1 MLQNAPV
8 KSIQFGGLTIEGY
21 SRAAVQSYWRIAE
34 LKLGFDLGAH
44 PWDFMG
50 TPTWLLS
57 HCHLDHIAALPL
69 YVARRRL
76 MKMTEPR
83 VIVPR
88 YAMSGIRQMLDSF
101 AALDRGK
108 LPCELI
114 GLEPGDRYEISRELV
129 VEACAMSHR
138 VPSLGFVVFDRRRK
152 LLAKYADLSGD
163 QIRNLRESG
172 VEVTREVLMPLVG
185 YTGDT
190 NPRGLDNNPLL
201 YETKI
206 LITEMTFLADDHQM
220 QFIHK
225 NGHMHLEDFVERAD
239 RFKNELIIVGH
250 FSTRYGR
257 REAEKLIRNRLPTLL
272 DERLC
277 IWL

>member
-1 MLQNAPV
+1 MLNNVPIR
-8 KSIQFGGLTIEGY
+8 SIEFSGLTIEGY
-21 SRAAVQSYWRIAE
+21 SRAAVQTYWRIAE

-76 MKMTEPR
+76 MKMVEPR
-83 VIVPR
+83 IILPR
-88 YAMSGIRQMLDSF
+88 YAVNGVRHMLDSF

-114 GLEPGDRYEISRELV
+114 GMEPGERYEISRELV

-138 VPSLGFVVFDRRRK
+138 IPCLGYVIFDRRRK
-152 LLAKYADLSGD
+152 LLPEFSEKTGD
-163 QIRNLRESG
+163 EIRAIRESG
-172 VEVTREVLMPLVG
+172 VEVTREVLLPLVG

-190 NPRGLDNNPLL
+190 SPRGLDENPLL

-206 LITEMTFLADDHQM
+206 LITEMTFLSDDHQM

-225 NGHMHLEDFVERAD
+225 NGHMHLNDFVDRAGE
-239 RFKNELIIVGH
+239 FKNELIIASH

-257 REAEKLIRNRLPTLL
+257 REAEKIIRSKLPDLLDNRL
-272 DERLC
+272 E